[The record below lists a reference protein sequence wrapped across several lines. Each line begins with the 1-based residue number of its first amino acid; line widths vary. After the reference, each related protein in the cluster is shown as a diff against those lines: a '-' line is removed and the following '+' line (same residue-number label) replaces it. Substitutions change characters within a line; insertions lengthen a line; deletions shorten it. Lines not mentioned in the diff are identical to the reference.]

1 MRQSRS
7 VKGLDAVRDTFE
19 DMKRRSKTVRKA
31 RPPARA
37 AASAKRGGK
46 PDSLDVLVTSAAQA
60 LAMPL
65 DPAWHDGV
73 KFNLQLVLRMAAHVD
88 AFPLPDSAEPAPVFH
103 A

>member
-1 MRQSRS
+1 MRQSRG

-19 DMKRRSKTVRKA
+19 SMKRRSKTVRKA

-37 AASAKRGGK
+37 AASARRAGK
-46 PDSLDVLVTSAAQA
+46 SDSLDALVAAGAQA
-60 LAMPL
+60 LALPL

-88 AFPLPDSAEPAPVFH
+88 EFALPDSAEPAPVFH

>member
-7 VKGLDAVRDTFE
+7 VKDLGAVRDTFE
-19 DMKRRSKTVRKA
+19 GMKRRSKTVRKA

-46 PDSLDVLVTSAAQA
+46 PDSLDVLVTAAA
-60 LAMPL
+60 LALPL